1 MKKLYLLDANTLIDA
16 KNHYY
21 PIDRVPEFWSWLIHQ
36 GQLGNIKIPIE
47 IYEEFKDTRSKK
59 GEQDELAFWASQP
72 HVKEALLLNENAES
86 NTVID
91 VIQEGYNI
99 TPTDED
105 LLKMGR
111 DPFLISYAYKNSSE
125 RCVVT
130 TEGSRPSRKGANR
143 HVPDV
148 CKALNVRCINSFE
161 LIKELNFT
169 TGWDGQI

>member
-1 MKKLYLLDANTLIDA
+1 MTLRKLRRQFMKKLYLLDANTLIDA

-91 VIQEGYNI
+91 VPE
-99 TPTDED
+99 EMF
-105 LLKMGR
+105 LK
-111 DPFLISYAYKNSSE
+111 FS
-125 RCVVT
+125 
-130 TEGSRPSRKGANR
+130 
-143 HVPDV
+143 
-148 CKALNVRCINSFE
+148 ALSFE
-161 LIKELNFT
+161 DIQGGDLGVSNRNKVV
-169 TGWDGQI
+169 